1 MQHTNGFMEFKKEF
15 YLLQAVPIV
24 RDSAPNDTYNIFQGI
39 LQDFSGNLTT
49 LEEVNFANRKI
60 LRLARHFFRELASSK
75 YFTETNF
82 CKQVCF
88 QSLF

>member
-1 MQHTNGFMEFKKEF
+1 M
-15 YLLQAVPIV
+15 QAVAILK
-24 RDSAPNDTYNIFQGI
+24 DLTPNDTHNIFQGI

-49 LEEVNFANRKI
+49 LEEVNFENRKI

-82 CKQVCF
+82 CEHVCF
-88 QSLF
+88 QTLLYFLVDFCTVF

>member
-1 MQHTNGFMEFKKEF
+1 MVFNKEF
-15 YLLQAVPIV
+15 CLLQAVAIV
-24 RDSAPNDTYNIFQGI
+24 KDSAPNETHNMFQGI

-49 LEEVNFANRKI
+49 LKEVNFANRKI
-60 LRLARHFFRELASSK
+60 LRLARHFCRELASSK